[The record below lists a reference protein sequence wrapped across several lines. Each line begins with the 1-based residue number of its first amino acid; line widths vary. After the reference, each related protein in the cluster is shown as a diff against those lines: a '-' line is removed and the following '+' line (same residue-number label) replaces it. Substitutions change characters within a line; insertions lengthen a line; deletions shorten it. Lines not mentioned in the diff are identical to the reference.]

1 MLDLLMR
8 KHEMLLLS
16 CPWQMAVTQEIS
28 QVGEEKVRELGC
40 DQPSGSVS

>member
-16 CPWQMAVTQEIS
+16 CPWQMAVMQKIS
-28 QVGEEKVRELGC
+28 QVGEEKVRE
-40 DQPSGSVS
+40 SSAVVSRVAL